1 MKRTSIISNSLIYFH
16 KYYIYSLYTKKNL
29 KEELIPLFNKEEI
42 ACISMA
48 CFFLPLKVSNFL
60 FHIDFII
67 NTFCAFENIS
77 SEEKKNKIKQK
88 VLSYEFD
95 ILISINFSFENE
107 LPHNFLKNVMELI
120 SPEILKTLNKDK
132 NDFLL
137 NNDLNIE
144 NSNENKIKII
154 KGKILEIANISFLF
168 PFFLR
173 YKSEVIALSCVKLAL
188 NQLNINLNIKDIN
201 NIIIKNQKETKVS
214 IDIIDINDIEIC
226 SSLISDFVLSKIKI
240 NSNNIKNKL
249 NSEKNAETK
258 AKIELN
264 DKNKNFND
272 KTFLTKKRKTF
283 HE

>member
-1 MKRTSIISNSLIYFH
+1 M
-16 KYYIYSLYTKKNL
+16 
-29 KEELIPLFNKEEI
+29 
-42 ACISMA
+42 
-48 CFFLPLKVSNFL
+48 
-60 FHIDFII
+60 
-67 NTFCAFENIS
+67 
-77 SEEKKNKIKQK
+77 
-88 VLSYEFD
+88 
-95 ILISINFSFENE
+95 
-107 LPHNFLKNVMELI
+107 
-120 SPEILKTLNKDK
+120 KTLNKDK

-264 DKNKNFND
+264 DKSKNFND